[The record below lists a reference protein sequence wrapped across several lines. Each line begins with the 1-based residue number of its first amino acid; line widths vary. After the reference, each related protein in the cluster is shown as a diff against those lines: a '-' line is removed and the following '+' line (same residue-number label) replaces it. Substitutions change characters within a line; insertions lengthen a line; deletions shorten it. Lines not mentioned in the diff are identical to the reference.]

1 VQAFLNLAA
10 TLPRRELD
18 PGDVLVREGAP
29 TGTLFV
35 LIDGALRVEKTGN
48 VIASISEPGVCI
60 GEVGLLLDV
69 PATADVVAEQPSVVA
84 VIDNAANLLNEQPE
98 LSLALAR
105 TLAARLQHMT
115 TYLADL
121 QHQYRDHEGGLDMVD
136 RVLGTLMHQS
146 GVRSELASER
156 DPYPEY

>member
-1 VQAFLNLAA
+1 VQAFLDLAA
-10 TLPRRELD
+10 TLPRREIEA
-18 PGDVLVREGAP
+18 GEILVREGAP

-35 LIDGALRVEKTGN
+35 LLDGALRVEKGGN
-48 VIASISEPGVCI
+48 VMTSISAPGVCV
-60 GEVGLLLDV
+60 GEIGLLLDV
-69 PATADVVAEQPSVVA
+69 PATADVVGDKPSVVA
-84 VIDNAANLLNEQPE
+84 VIDDAASLLNARPD

-121 QHQYRDHEGGLDMVD
+121 QHQYRDHEGGLGLVD
-136 RVLGTLMHQS
+136 KVLGSLLHRS
-146 GVRSELASER
+146 GERSELASER